1 MTDGD
6 QGAAHAKTGR
16 MSGSAKVRL
25 NITIV
30 LVLGSL
36 ALVWVS
42 FLTPYLHTCDDQ
54 VARVGR
60 LALVQSCR
68 PLSVTDPPVL
78 AMLIAAGLLLFSLFP
93 DLSAL
98 EIFGVFRLERQLKEQ
113 AEEQEKR
120 HGDTMDAIHRL
131 EVSQKVSQQLQVNVV
146 AEKTAE
152 TAARVGELAALQD
165 EKREH
170 FESDAS

>member
-6 QGAAHAKTGR
+6 QGAEHAERGR
-16 MSGSAKVRL
+16 MSRNAKVRL
-25 NITIV
+25 NAAIILLLAS
-30 LVLGSL
+30 LV
-36 ALVWVS
+36 LVWVS
-42 FLTPYLHTCDDQ
+42 FLTPYLHNCDDQ

-60 LALVQSCR
+60 LALVRSCR

-78 AMLIAAGLLLFSLFP
+78 AMLIAAGVLLFSLFP
-93 DLSAL
+93 DVSAL
-98 EIFGVFRLERQLKEQ
+98 EVFGVFRLERRLKEQ

-120 HGDTMDAIHRL
+120 HADTMQAIHRL
-131 EVSQKVSQQLQVNVV
+131 EVSQKVSQQMQVNVV
-146 AEKTAE
+146 AE
-152 TAARVGELAALQD
+152 TAARAGELAALQD

>member
-1 MTDGD
+1 
-6 QGAAHAKTGR
+6 
-16 MSGSAKVRL
+16 
-25 NITIV
+25 
-30 LVLGSL
+30 
-36 ALVWVS
+36 
-42 FLTPYLHTCDDQ
+42 
-54 VARVGR
+54 VGR

-98 EIFGVFRLERQLKEQ
+98 EVFGVFRLERQLKEQ